1 MIKKIKG
8 WVLFCKFSFQTM
20 EMALVVVGDDV
31 DEQQHLKEG
40 CDRELWKP
48 NKAGYYFALKLRISN
63 TNKANIIITMLLLYK
78 LPSISANNWVL
89 QCQIAFG
96 RPKSSSS
103 RQPNERK
110 PTPPVR
116 AHSHNEKR
124 KKKNPPFPQ
133 SENKEKHGWP
143 NLLQRL
149 FHQTN
154 RFTFFFVLN
163 VAKACQPSLF
173 ISNKIRKKNL

>member
-78 LPSISANNWVL
+78 LPSISANN
-89 QCQIAFG
+89 
-96 RPKSSSS
+96 
-103 RQPNERK
+103 
-110 PTPPVR
+110 
-116 AHSHNEKR
+116 
-124 KKKNPPFPQ
+124 
-133 SENKEKHGWP
+133 
-143 NLLQRL
+143 
-149 FHQTN
+149 
-154 RFTFFFVLN
+154 
-163 VAKACQPSLF
+163 
-173 ISNKIRKKNL
+173 